1 MPKDFNELKAE
12 FLEQL
17 KKKQV
22 KNLKEF
28 AQKKE
33 ENGREKE
40 YEIIVNKKAAFD
52 KTEKNHKELSN

>member
-1 MPKDFNELKAE
+1 MPKDFNELKEE

-28 AQKKE
+28 AQ
-33 ENGREKE
+33 
-40 YEIIVNKKAAFD
+40 
-52 KTEKNHKELSN
+52 